1 MNVNRI
7 LLFESTRT
15 PYYHISKG
23 FPYLLRV
30 FRTQLSLKFFFFKS
44 TLLRLHKPKPM
55 KGEVRQENSAG
66 QNEFAQL

>member
-23 FPYLLRV
+23 FTYLLRV
-30 FRTQLSLKFFFFKS
+30 FRTQLSLKFFFFFFLIHTPEIAQTK
-44 TLLRLHKPKPM
+44 T
-55 KGEVRQENSAG
+55 
-66 QNEFAQL
+66 NERRG

>member
-23 FPYLLRV
+23 FTYLLRV
-30 FRTQLSLKFFFFKS
+30 FRTQLSLKFVFFFLIHTPEIAQTK
-44 TLLRLHKPKPM
+44 T
-55 KGEVRQENSAG
+55 
-66 QNEFAQL
+66 NERRG

>member
-23 FPYLLRV
+23 FTYLLRV
-30 FRTQLSLKFFFFKS
+30 FRTQLSLKFFFFLIHTPEIAQTK
-44 TLLRLHKPKPM
+44 T
-55 KGEVRQENSAG
+55 
-66 QNEFAQL
+66 NERRG

>member
-23 FPYLLRV
+23 FTYLLRV
-30 FRTQLSLKFFFFKS
+30 FRTQLSLKFFFFFLIHTPEIAQTK
-44 TLLRLHKPKPM
+44 T
-55 KGEVRQENSAG
+55 
-66 QNEFAQL
+66 NERRG